1 MLGFSYLF
9 LLEELASWRGGSSW
23 GVRVTCMISY
33 GASIDGVVVSQRG
46 SGKTEHACKLRVP
59 AFLLIPLCHMRPLGV
74 GISTTAES
82 IGEFWIAKLK
92 SGT

>member
-1 MLGFSYLF
+1 M
-9 LLEELASWRGGSSW
+9 
-23 GVRVTCMISY
+23 TCMISY

-46 SGKTEHACKLRVP
+46 SGKMEHACKLQVP
-59 AFLLIPLCHMRPLGV
+59 AFLLIQVCHIRPLEA

-82 IGEFWIAKLK
+82 IGEFWIAELE